1 MTLQATGA
9 VSFSQIN
16 TELLRSPTAQIA
28 LNDSLVRGLFG
39 VASGAI
45 GVNSG
50 YGKQYRIWANITIS
64 ANTANYSLTSTVAN
78 TFLSGGYVA
87 GITDTI
93 ITINN
98 GVYVYSPSTA
108 TPAFSVSSFA
118 SGDTVKIINN
128 GAIIGAGGAG
138 GTGANYNGSA
148 VAGGTG
154 GTALYSRFAT
164 SVQNNGGIA
173 GGGGGGGGG
182 GYQTRTVSSG
192 KSTSTLTYGGGGG
205 GGGSGYDLGLGGTG
219 GTGGNQGTGGSG
231 SNGTQATGG
240 SAVTYQICATVAEND
255 TATLT
260 APAGTT
266 FTSVEFASYG
276 TPSGTCGSF
285 AIGDCHA
292 TASLAIVQG
301 YLIGQSGTINI
312 PATNAVFGDPCL
324 DTPKS
329 LYIQATA
336 TGGGISGTGG
346 AAGSNQGFAV
356 GGAGGDP
363 GNVGI
368 AGQESNPGAAG
379 LAGYYIDGSSYVTWL
394 TLGTVAGRTI

>member
-1 MTLQATGA
+1 M
-9 VSFSQIN
+9 SQIN
-16 TELLRSPTAQIA
+16 TELRKSPTARLA

-39 VASGAI
+39 VTSGSI
-45 GVNSG
+45 RINNG

-64 ANTANYSLTSTVAN
+64 ANTANYSLTSIVAN
-78 TFLSGGYVA
+78 TFLGGGYVA
-87 GITDTI
+87 GITDTV

-108 TPAFSVSSFA
+108 TPAFSISNFA

-128 GAIIGAGGAG
+128 GAIIGTGGAG
-138 GTGANYNGSA
+138 GTGANYGGSA
-148 VAGGTG
+148 SGGGTG

-182 GYQTRTVSSG
+182 GYHARTVSSG
-192 KSTSTLTYGGGGG
+192 KSSSTLTYGGGGG
-205 GGGSGYDLGLGGTG
+205 GGGSGYNLGLGGAG

-231 SNGTQATGG
+231 SNGTQAIGG
-240 SAVTYQICATVAEND
+240 TFVTYQICATAFENGI
-255 TATLT
+255 ATLT

-285 AIGDCHA
+285 AIGGCHA
-292 TASLAIVQG
+292 ATSLAIVQG

-324 DTPKS
+324 NTAKS

-336 TGGGISGTGG
+336 TTTGSVGLSGSGG
-346 AAGSNQGFAV
+346 AAGSTGGYGV
-356 GGAGGDP
+356 GGAGGDI
-363 GNVGI
+363 GNVGV
-368 AGQESNPGAAG
+368 AGSYTNPGAAG

-394 TLGTVAGRTI
+394 NLGTVAGRTV

>member
-16 TELLRSPTAQIA
+16 TELLKSPTAQIA
-28 LNDSLVRGLFG
+28 LDDSLVRGLFG
-39 VASGAI
+39 VTSGAI
-45 GVNSG
+45 GINNG

-87 GITDTI
+87 GITDTV
-93 ITINN
+93 ITINS
-98 GVYVYSPSTA
+98 GIYVYSTSTA
-108 TPAFSVSSFA
+108 TPAFSISSFA

-128 GAIIGAGGAG
+128 GAIIGTGGAG
-138 GTGANYNGSA
+138 GTGANYGGSA
-148 VAGGTG
+148 SAGSDG

-182 GYQTRTVSSG
+182 GYTSQTFSSG
-192 KSTSTLTYGGGGG
+192 KSSSTNTYAGGGG

-219 GTGGNQGTGGSG
+219 GSGGNQGTGGPG
-231 SNGTQATGG
+231 SNGTQATGGG
-240 SAVTYQICATVAEND
+240 SAVTYQICATAAENG

-260 APAGTT
+260 APPGST

-285 AIGDCHA
+285 ATGGCHA
-292 TASLAIVQG
+292 TNSVSVVQG

-324 DTPKS
+324 GTAKS

-336 TGGGISGTGG
+336 TGDGIGGTGG
-346 AAGSNQGFAV
+346 AGGSNGGLAV
-356 GGAGGDP
+356 GGAGGAP
-363 GNVGI
+363 GTN
-368 AGQESNPGAAG
+368 GAAG
-379 LAGYYIDGSSYVTWL
+379 SYTNP
-394 TLGTVAGRTI
+394 